1 MKKIFIITSLSG
13 FILFTLIPMVNAYSP
28 IGGSCRQGD
37 IVNPDVNYPDCITPK
52 STVVPSTPPPTSIP
66 SSNQSSL
73 DATKPIPTK
82 NPQTGLYES
91 ACNPGYHLTST
102 LNTGETI
109 CLKDGAT
116 TPGSYEV
123 KINTDTAKGSPTN
136 SLPLPT
142 TVAPR
147 KTTGYNMY
155 VKLPC
160 QSGAN
165 CPSTGTPAGY
175 IARLYQFGLM
185 IAGLAAF
192 GSIIYGSLLYVLS
205 AGNIGSQQDARD
217 QITQAILGLALL
229 FGAYLILYTI
239 NPNLVSLANPAV
251 EPLNLSGIETPGNEI
266 GTGTQN
272 QNLDPL
278 CKIGA
283 KEGITITEGG
293 SISISGPGGT
303 QNLLEG
309 GRFVC
314 ETCKAN
320 ARKNGNGRCE
330 CDTGYV
336 QGQVG
341 SCERPEGVTAPGLLP
356 ETDDLQFK

>member
-1 MKKIFIITSLSG
+1 MKKIFIFTLFSITIFFYIPIISFGANPNIVDPINGKCDSG
-13 FILFTLIPMVNAYSP
+13 FTIFKFSSAVNDRTTGTVQPFQKCIKTGSAEYNNVIKNAKQTQSGYEASAQSYDNAAETTL
-28 IGGSCRQGD
+28 
-37 IVNPDVNYPDCITPK
+37 
-52 STVVPSTPPPTSIP
+52 
-66 SSNQSSL
+66 L
-73 DATKPIPTK
+73 PTK
-82 NPQTGLYES
+82 
-91 ACNPGYHLTST
+91 
-102 LNTGETI
+102 
-109 CLKDGAT
+109 
-116 TPGSYEV
+116 
-123 KINTDTAKGSPTN
+123 
-136 SLPLPT
+136 
-142 TVAPR
+142 VAPR
-147 KTTGYNMY
+147 KTAGYNMY

-336 QGQVG
+336 QVQVG

>member
-1 MKKIFIITSLSG
+1 
-13 FILFTLIPMVNAYSP
+13 
-28 IGGSCRQGD
+28 
-37 IVNPDVNYPDCITPK
+37 
-52 STVVPSTPPPTSIP
+52 
-66 SSNQSSL
+66 
-73 DATKPIPTK
+73 
-82 NPQTGLYES
+82 
-91 ACNPGYHLTST
+91 
-102 LNTGETI
+102 
-109 CLKDGAT
+109 
-116 TPGSYEV
+116 
-123 KINTDTAKGSPTN
+123 
-136 SLPLPT
+136 
-142 TVAPR
+142 
-147 KTTGYNMY
+147 MY

-192 GSIIYGSLLYVLS
+192 GSIIYGLLLYVLS

-336 QGQVG
+336 QVQVG
-341 SCERPEGVTAPGLLP
+341 SVDERPGLRPGLP